1 MNTTHDP
8 LSERIAEW
16 AAQTNESPSPQLGS
30 QGFAL
35 HEIVKR
41 IGPPAQHFLPTLERH
56 PRSTPSPA
64 TIATLA
70 DHAVQSWIRL
80 LADLDRESANLDP
93 IPSQIED
100 VFFAVLEAL
109 ILIEEAGKDEHQVAA
124 QRLFNSIVHDLYV
137 FEPLADLAAELRRPG
152 PSPTQL
158 SDLLCTG
165 IAGLFDGQPRFRS
178 QPVEA
183 IEEFVPLDV
192 FLRKSSLAGA
202 TWWYVKWAA
211 QRIKMTFAPAS
222 RELQLEVCEGES
234 AGPSL
239 ALDGWQVR
247 LGHPRQFS
255 TATLTGGVAV
265 LQLPPNSGHF
275 QIKSPGGSE
284 WMDLFTQLSSR

>member
-8 LSERIAEW
+8 LSERITEW

-35 HEIVKR
+35 YEIVKR

-56 PRSTPSPA
+56 SRSTPSPA
-64 TIATLA
+64 AISALA
-70 DHAVQSWIRL
+70 DHALQSWIHL
-80 LADLDRESANLDP
+80 LADLDRETANLDP
-93 IPSQIED
+93 IPRQIED

-109 ILIEEAGKDEHQVAA
+109 ILIEEAGRAEHQIAA
-124 QRLFNSIVHDLYV
+124 QRLFNSIIHDLYI
-137 FEPLADLAAELRRPG
+137 FEPLADFAAELQRPG
-152 PSPTQL
+152 QGPTQL

-165 IAGLFDGQPRFRS
+165 IAGLFDGQASLRQ

-183 IEEFVPLDV
+183 VEEFVPLDV

-211 QRIKMTFAPAS
+211 QRIKMTFTQAS

-247 LGHPRQFS
+247 LGHPRQFN
-255 TATLTGGVAV
+255 TATLTGGMAV
-265 LQLPPNSGHF
+265 LQLPPNTLHF
-275 QIKSPGGSE
+275 QIKSPASSE
-284 WMDLFTQLSSR
+284 WMDLFTQMSSL